1 MSTTTRRGLLTRASA
16 LLAGAAATPLLATTA
31 FAQTA
36 DAADE
41 AAPAADAVVEMLN
54 VSKADPKVRMV
65 FEPAV
70 VSIEKGQT
78 VLFQATD
85 KGHNVE
91 SIDGMLPEGAEAF
104 RSKIG
109 QDFSYTFIEEGVY
122 GYGCTPHLPMGMVGL
137 VLVGDVTANYEAA
150 KAVEHRGKATREK
163 FAALFAEA
171 EAQMNAAEIEAD
183 ADDMSTG
190 EAPASP

>member
-1 MSTTTRRGLLTRASA
+1 MSTTTRRGLLASATA
-16 LLAGAAATPLLATTA
+16 LLAAASASPLLA
-31 FAQTA
+31 Q
-36 DAADE
+36 AAGATDD
-41 AAPAADAVVEMLN
+41 AAPAADAVVQMLN
-54 VSKADPKVRMV
+54 KSTVDPKIQMV

-85 KGHNVE
+85 RGHNVQ
-91 SIDGMLPEGAEAF
+91 SVDGMLPEGVEKF

-109 QDFSYTFIEEGVY
+109 EDFSYTFTEEGVY

-137 VLVGDVTANYEAA
+137 VLVGDVSSNWEAA
-150 KAVEHRGKATREK
+150 KAVEHRGRATREK

-171 EAQMNAAEIEAD
+171 ESLMDSSEAAAD
-183 ADDMSTG
+183 AEDDAQAGGVASTM
-190 EAPASP
+190 

>member
-1 MSTTTRRGLLTRASA
+1 MSHTTRRGLLASATA
-16 LLAGAAATPLLATTA
+16 LLAGAAASPLLAQA
-31 FAQTA
+31 AVAAA
-36 DAADE
+36 DATDG
-41 AAPAADAVVEMLN
+41 AAPAADAVVQMLN
-54 VSKADPKVRMV
+54 KSTVDPKVQMV

-85 KGHNVE
+85 RGHNVQ
-91 SIDGMLPEGAEAF
+91 SIDGMLPEGAEEF

-109 QDFSYTFIEEGVY
+109 VDFSYTFAEEGVY

-137 VLVGDVTANYEAA
+137 VLVGDVTSNWEAA
-150 KAVEHRGKATREK
+150 KAVEHRGRATREK

-171 EAQMNAAEIEAD
+171 EEQMNAAEIEAD
-183 ADDMSTG
+183 TEDDSSGGVASTM
-190 EAPASP
+190 